1 MMTRPKVFDCTLR
14 EVGYQ
19 TGWYFDTK
27 FCRDLYTFAQGKGI
41 NYIELGF
48 FHDPNH
54 DKGRGIF
61 RYCSERQKEIAE
73 VFGKIKNLV
82 KISSMLDMQRPM
94 TILANREGGVVDAI
108 RILTRSHET
117 DLGLLKDKID
127 EIREKGYEVFINFTS
142 AGYNTSE
149 QNQEFAEFAAKNNIA
164 VIYFA
169 DTESVM
175 TEQYIIDTIK
185 LCHSCGLQ
193 SGIHL
198 HDKNGTAEYLCDTA
212 LRTGVDYIDFTLLGL
227 GGKWRD
233 GNLSTEYY
241 LQKKGLVGGFELTNL
256 KNSLIDQLIKYN
268 EHNTAE

>member
-19 TGWYFDTK
+19 TGWFFDTG

-54 DKGRGIF
+54 DKDRGLF
-61 RYCSERQKEIAE
+61 RYCSERKTEIAD
-73 VFGKIKNLV
+73 VFKNIKNRV
-82 KISSMLDMQRPM
+82 KISAMLDLQRPM
-94 TILANREGGVVDAI
+94 TPLVKRDGGVVDAI

-117 DLGLLKDKID
+117 DLSVLKAKVE
-127 EIREKGYEVFINFTS
+127 EIRERGYEVFINFTS
-142 AGYNTSE
+142 AGYNTNE
-149 QNQEFAEFAAKNNIA
+149 MNAQFADFAAANNVS

-175 TEQYIIDTIK
+175 TEQYVVDAIK
-185 LCHSCGLQ
+185 LCHGKGLQ
-193 SGIHL
+193 VGIHV
-198 HDKNGTAEYLCDTA
+198 HDKNGTAEQLTETA
-212 LRTGVDYIDFTLLGL
+212 IMTGVDYIDFTLLGL

-241 LQKKGLVGGFELTNL
+241 LHKKGVVGGYELTHL
-256 KNSLIDQLIKYN
+256 KNLMIEQLIK
-268 EHNTAE
+268 HHQHSAAE